1 MSTLKWSNKIDELE
15 SEKYKEYDKGN
26 KYLST
31 YEESK
36 RELEEIGIV
45 PQWDFYNRA
54 HEFLNMNIED
64 AINSNNKII
73 NILAVMDRRIGKRS
87 LQKLKDKFNN
97 DLDIILK
104 IIDLRLENI

>member
-1 MSTLKWSNKIDELE
+1 
-15 SEKYKEYDKGN
+15 
-26 KYLST
+26 
-31 YEESK
+31 
-36 RELEEIGIV
+36 
-45 PQWDFYNRA
+45 
-54 HEFLNMNIED
+54 MNIED

-97 DLDIILK
+97 DLDIIVK